1 MLRAP
6 ATSWNP
12 DTHSSPHELR
22 VSPTSPPLLMG
33 CLCWEWLHSL
43 PVTGSDAG
51 AVLAP
56 SLFILLHSL
65 SVLAL
70 SFLLCLFLPC
80 PFFYPCTQPSSG
92 LMLSHLDH
100 GPKPS
105 PHLLP
110 PASLHYYSSSVQ
122 AQKVSFPPR
131 VDSAPSL
138 ITALSW
144 ALGSRVQ
151 AGVQNP

>member
-22 VSPTSPPLLMG
+22 VSPPSPPLLMG
-33 CLCWEWLHSL
+33 SPCWEWLHCL

-70 SFLLCLFLPC
+70 SFLLCLFLLC
-80 PFFYPCTQPSSG
+80 PFFHPCTQPSSG

-100 GPKPS
+100 GPS
-105 PHLLP
+105 LLP
-110 PASLHYYSSSVQ
+110 TSCLQPHSIIIHPLYRLRRSLSH
-122 AQKVSFPPR
+122 PELIL
-131 VDSAPSL
+131 SL
-138 ITALSW
+138 
-144 ALGSRVQ
+144 
-151 AGVQNP
+151 P